1 MLTPALP
8 SLVQISS
15 PISSVSSHSL
25 SLLFPCRQLLF
36 AIANPILV
44 VCQIPNSFA
53 LSLPVTSFTI
63 NSSSCK
69 NKFNSKSLQTAEQTN
84 NKQANRHV
92 WATGKEWEREREV
105 VAKKKKNCRWKK
117 SQNWH
122 LNFYWRFAVCSPNK
136 LTAAKGPS
144 TPNPLCPLRQST
156 VNHRASTKAVQTAR
170 KPVLDSAA
178 HKCWWMLILLLLL
191 LGKQAPHESVGEIY
205 SWVELFFMARRAAG
219 GVACFAIDLILN
231 CAQYV

>member
-1 MLTPALP
+1 M
-8 SLVQISS
+8 
-15 PISSVSSHSL
+15 
-25 SLLFPCRQLLF
+25 CERQGR
-36 AIANPILV
+36 
-44 VCQIPNSFA
+44 SE
-53 LSLPVTSFTI
+53 
-63 NSSSCK
+63 K
-69 NKFNSKSLQTAEQTN
+69 E
-84 NKQANRHV
+84 R
-92 WATGKEWEREREV
+92 GREWE
-105 VAKKKKNCRWKK
+105 KKKKNCRWKK

-122 LNFYWRFAVCSPNK
+122 LNFYWRFVVCSPNK

-144 TPNPLCPLRQST
+144 TSPIPLCPFWHSA

-191 LGKQAPHESVGEIY
+191 LGKQTPHESVSEIY

-231 CAQYV
+231 CAQCVRIQAKSMGSAMNQSCSQEREPAVDVDSRDWGAEKGLQKGIGRQLKAHNSCLKWKGQLCGVFFWLVPAKGAGRIIKL

>member
-1 MLTPALP
+1 M
-8 SLVQISS
+8 QISS
-15 PISSVSSHSL
+15 PISSVSLPLSRYSL
-25 SLLFPCRQLLF
+25 SLPFPCRQLLLF

-84 NKQANRHV
+84 NKQANKHV
-92 WATGKEWEREREV
+92 WATGKEWARERERV
-105 VAKKKKNCRWKK
+105 GKKKKNCRWKK

-144 TPNPLCPLRQST
+144 TLSLSAPFGTPQATTEHRQRRCKQRENQCWT
-156 VNHRASTKAVQTAR
+156 VPRTNA
-170 KPVLDSAA
+170 DE
-178 HKCWWMLILLLLL
+178 CWFCC
-191 LGKQAPHESVGEIY
+191 Y
-205 SWVELFFMARRAAG
+205 SCWANKRRAKVLAKFT
-219 GVACFAIDLILN
+219 AELSCFSWPEEQQGAWLVL
-231 CAQYV
+231 Q